1 MVAARGVSRLA
12 GSAHFKLALP
22 YDRPPK
28 PLWGNARN
36 GHWGQRSTWSR
47 IIRSDVMFL
56 ARQAKIPQSTHLDVL
71 LSWAPGDLRKR
82 DSDNLW
88 PMLKACCDGLARG
101 KRTPKAGAAHFVGLD
116 LVPDDTPQ
124 YMTKHAPLIMAPNE
138 CPVKGMWLD
147 IWAQPVVRP

>member
-1 MVAARGVSRLA
+1 MSAARGVSRIA

-36 GHWGQRSTWSR
+36 AHWGERAKWSR

-88 PMLKACCDGLARG
+88 PLLKACCDGLARG
-101 KRTPKAGAAHFVGLD
+101 KRTLKPGAANFVGLD

-124 YMTKHAPLIMAPNE
+124 WMTKHAPLIMAPNE

-147 IWAQPVVRP
+147 IWAQPVTRP